1 MRKFSREEY
10 ETILSFDFP
19 AGKWRA
25 WTNIPSAIS
34 KFKKQGWELIEELK
48 YEDGSIESCK
58 FEAPKSAITIGKA
71 DHNRGGRQLTEEHKK
86 KLLDARAAK
95 KAANV

>member
-34 KFKKQGWELIEELK
+34 KFKKQGWKLTEELK

-58 FEAPKSAITIGKA
+58 FEAPKGAITIGKA
-71 DHNRGGRQLTEEHKK
+71 DRNKSGYQLTEEHKK
-86 KLLDARAAK
+86 KMRDARAARNTTD
-95 KAANV
+95 A